1 MQNNEYICIE
11 CSRVF
16 PTCCVAP
23 NNRKEEMTVLSAD
36 EVTMM
41 LSVTGEKNRGQY
53 IAKVPNSIDFFK
65 KLAAL
70 FPCNTEEI
78 IAKNKPGAW
87 HYRIG
92 IKNDNRCPFLTETGC
107 LLPCN
112 SRPWFCR
119 IYPFW
124 VMNGKVELF
133 TNNQCLALLRS
144 SAISQVYG
152 LFHTNE
158 QEVLELYSRLKDTWV
173 RGDKTASFPSG

>member
-1 MQNNEYICIE
+1 MQNNEHICLQ

-16 PTCCVAP
+16 PTCCIAP
-23 NNRKEEMTVLSAD
+23 HNRDEEVTVLSED
-36 EVTMM
+36 EVKTII
-41 LSVTGEKNRGQY
+41 SVIGEKRSNRY
-53 IAKVPNSIDFFK
+53 IAKVPNSKDFFK

-70 FPCNTEEI
+70 FPYNVEEI

-87 HYRIG
+87 HYRIR
-92 IKNDNRCPFLTETGC
+92 IKNDSRCSFLTETGC
-107 LLPCN
+107 LLPYD

-144 SAISQVYG
+144 TDISQVYEV
-152 LFHTNE
+152 FNTNE
-158 QEVLELYSRLKDTWV
+158 EEVMELYRKLKDAWV
-173 RGDKTASFPSG
+173 TGN